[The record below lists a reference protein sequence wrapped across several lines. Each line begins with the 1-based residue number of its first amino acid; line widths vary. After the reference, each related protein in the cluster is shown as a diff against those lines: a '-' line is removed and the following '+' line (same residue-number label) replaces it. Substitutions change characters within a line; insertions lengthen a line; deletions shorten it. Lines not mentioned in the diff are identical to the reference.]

1 MAVQL
6 ELASA
11 MAAFSSDSVNF
22 ETLQK
27 RIESQRPVL
36 TGVVEQQVFNSC
48 LYAYQNISGAEME
61 QYLRFLESDAGAAFI
76 RAVSRGVKQ
85 AVIEPVE
92 SIGEQLGPF

>member
-1 MAVQL
+1 
-6 ELASA
+6 
-11 MAAFSSDSVNF
+11 
-22 ETLQK
+22 
-27 RIESQRPVL
+27 
-36 TGVVEQQVFNSC
+36 VFNSY

>member
-11 MAAFSSDSVNF
+11 MAAFNSDSVNF

-36 TGVVEQQVFNSC
+36 TGVVEQ
-48 LYAYQNISGAEME
+48 
-61 QYLRFLESDAGAAFI
+61 
-76 RAVSRGVKQ
+76 
-85 AVIEPVE
+85 
-92 SIGEQLGPF
+92 